1 MKILRA
7 VEIEKAMREKQPVVG
22 TIVGVFDSTL
32 DSIQARLI
40 TRTRLG
46 YLVELLETKDAF
58 RRGDR
63 VHVSVAEFH
72 IHKDETFSY
81 HSASSSIQS
90 PIAHSV

>member
-1 MKILRA
+1 
-7 VEIEKAMREKQPVVG
+7 MREKKPVVG
-22 TIVGVFDSTL
+22 TIVGVFDGTL

-63 VHVSVAEFH
+63 VHVSVAEFQ
-72 IHKDETFSY
+72 ITTEAASYY
-81 HSASSSIQS
+81 HSVPDGVQRSVT
-90 PIAHSV
+90 HSV